1 MDCNLPGS
9 SVHGILQARIPEWVA
24 IPLSLQPRDWTQ
36 VAYIEGEWILYQL
49 SHQESP
55 RILEWV
61 AYSFSRGSSRS
72 KNWTGVSCI
81 SGRFFI
87 KAIWFDVFSHS
98 FPHLFVLLVF
108 WIYAFVIPFFSFLLI
123 GILIACIS
131 DCLKLPHSLSI
142 LFFVCLFVLVHTHS
156 FIVDSFDCNVFEFI
170 NHFLLQCVFSHN
182 TMCFPLRHC
191 LFISRSLVCAH
202 F

>member
-1 MDCNLPGS
+1 MNASQRECPRDTVMETLGWSFFPFHLHSKQDDFCTKRKQWPLKIQDPPAEGFLRYERLVKVPQLCPTLCDPMDCNLPGS

-72 KNWTGVSCI
+72 KNWTGVS
-81 SGRFFI
+81 
-87 KAIWFDVFSHS
+87 S
-98 FPHLFVLLVF
+98 FQ
-108 WIYAFVIPFFSFLLI
+108 A
-123 GILIACIS
+123 
-131 DCLKLPHSLSI
+131 DSLSEQ
-142 LFFVCLFVLVHTHS
+142 
-156 FIVDSFDCNVFEFI
+156 FD
-170 NHFLLQCVFSHN
+170 L
-182 TMCFPLRHC
+182 MCFHIVFHIFLC
-191 LFISRSLVCAH
+191 F
-202 F
+202 